1 MRVKQPEIIFE
12 DDAVIV
18 CRKEAGVAVQT
29 ARAGQA
35 DMVSLLKNYRA
46 KKKEEPYIGLIHR
59 LDQPVEGVMVFAKT
73 KQAAAK
79 LSVQV
84 SSRSMEKEYLAV
96 TEGIP
101 QPSEGELCDW
111 LLRNGRTNT
120 SQVVEPGTPQA
131 KDAKL
136 RYQVEQTD
144 EEQQKALA
152 DTFGT
157 LQEFADY
164 NSAFVELQAG
174 AVDAIA
180 MDIGVAKY
188 QIEKR
193 DNGDDYEIL
202 DEHLNSEKY
211 AIGFKKGNTELR
223 DIVDADL
230 DKLLEDG
237 TFDKLAEKYELTDMV
252 CLGQDEEEASSEAE
266 SETAAETAEA
276 ETESA
281 AE

>member
-144 EEQQKALA
+144 EEQQKALVHIWLHTGRHHQIRVQLSGA
-152 DTFGT
+152 GMPIAGDKKYDEKSAKTTGT
-157 LQEFADY
+157 REKETPALCAYSLSFLHPKTGKQMDFTVLPEGG
-164 NSAFVELQAG
+164 AF
-174 AVDAIA
+174 
-180 MDIGVAKY
+180 
-188 QIEKR
+188 EKFR
-193 DNGDDYEIL
+193 KE
-202 DEHLNSEKY
+202 
-211 AIGFKKGNTELR
+211 
-223 DIVDADL
+223 
-230 DKLLEDG
+230 
-237 TFDKLAEKYELTDMV
+237 
-252 CLGQDEEEASSEAE
+252 
-266 SETAAETAEA
+266 
-276 ETESA
+276 
-281 AE
+281 